1 MAWKWLAVLAC
12 VLGLWLNMGSSC
24 QAGAADNALA
34 YFTENE
40 AGLAKVYEYM
50 STELGANAATQA
62 EKARVQKVLAGI
74 CQMAQLPDDSFAVLI
89 ADKEKFNAYALPGN
103 VLVVNRG
110 TLEELSDGELEVIL
124 AHEMGHQVLGHPAKG
139 LKYSTLA
146 MSKLRQA
153 GKKLAKGEED
163 EAVADYEEALHLS
176 IVSKVLEKK
185 ADEWGAKL
193 LRDNKRD
200 MSVATGLW
208 ARLRDK
214 YGEVPYDSNHLTYK
228 ERIKLYGGQK

>member
-1 MAWKWLAVLAC
+1 MAWKWLAVLWC
-12 VLGLWLNMGSSC
+12 ILGMWLGTAGLC
-24 QAGAADNALA
+24 HAGAADNALA
-34 YFTENE
+34 YFTEDE
-40 AGLAKVYEYM
+40 AGRDKAYEYM
-50 STELGANAATQA
+50 WTELGANAATQ
-62 EKARVQKVLAGI
+62 EEQNRVQKVLADI
-74 CQMAQLPDDSFAVLI
+74 CQMAQLPVDSFTVLI
-89 ADKEKFNAYALPGN
+89 ADKDKFNAYALPGN

-110 TLEELSDGELEVIL
+110 TLDELSDGELEVIL
-124 AHEMGHQVLGHPAKG
+124 AHEVGHQVLGHPEKG

-146 MSKLRQA
+146 MSKLRQS

-163 EAVADYEEALHLS
+163 EAVVAYEEALHLS

-214 YGEVPYDSNHLTYK
+214 YGEVSYDSNHLTYK